1 MAVRS
6 VILALAALLA
16 FSAPARSQECVPVSE
31 FADIVRETGAIVML
45 AKAEAVQR
53 AARVVNINRAN
64 AGKKPIDVGNFMVML
79 LQDPDGTISV
89 GVAMFDK
96 QNCAIAE
103 TVVILTADQWLGF
116 AQDAKLVKEDFA
128 VIQGS

>member
-6 VILALAALLA
+6 VILALAALLV

-45 AKAEAVQR
+45 AKADAAQR

-64 AGKKPIDVGNFMVML
+64 AGKKPIDVGNFMVMI

-96 QNCAIAE
+96 HNCAIAE

-128 VIQGS
+128 VLQGS

>member
-6 VILALAALLA
+6 VILALAALLV

-45 AKAEAVQR
+45 AKAEAAQR

-103 TVVILTADQWLGF
+103 TFVILTADQWLGF

>member
-6 VILALAALLA
+6 VILALAALLV

-45 AKAEAVQR
+45 AKAEAAQR

-96 QNCAIAE
+96 QNCAITE

-128 VIQGS
+128 VLQGS

>member
-6 VILALAALLA
+6 VILALAALLV

-45 AKAEAVQR
+45 AKAEAAQR

-103 TVVILTADQWLGF
+103 TVVTLTADQWLGF

>member
-6 VILALAALLA
+6 VILALAALLF
-16 FSAPARSQECVPVSE
+16 FSAPARPQECVPVSE

-45 AKAEAVQR
+45 AKAEAAQR